1 MLVASDLWIR
11 PLSRYLISWFVALFS
26 QSQQLQMR
34 LDTLNTDTHVMPECY
49 ALLIVRNTDWANF
62 LQEN

>member
-11 PLSRYLISWFVALFS
+11 PLSRYLISWFVALFALF
-26 QSQQLQMR
+26 QHLQMR
-34 LDTLNTDTHVMPECY
+34 SDTYNTHTHVMPECY